1 MELENITGFISE
13 IDYLKKKSK
22 LLDEILDYYDK
33 ETMTFIIPDKWEN
46 SHRLLSDEKKRQIP
60 KSPRHR
66 INVLMGELLPY
77 SEYEGHINWEERNK
91 TVADD

>member
-1 MELENITGFISE
+1 MELENIKGLFDE
-13 IDYLKKKSK
+13 IEYLKKKSK

-33 ETMTFIIPDKWEN
+33 ETMTFIIPDKWKN
-46 SHRLLSDEKKRQIP
+46 SHRMLSDDNKRQIP

-66 INVLMGELLPY
+66 INDLMVEFLPY
-77 SEYEGHINWEERNK
+77 SEYEAHINWNERNK